1 MKRSEGGQLTLRI
14 VRSLSEL
21 EELREIW
28 TAWQSN
34 PTSDIDNFFLIVRLR
49 PEIQRPHVMVVYRD
63 GHPDSILV
71 GRLEHT
77 RISFKLGYLNLFQ
90 PQVRVLCFMYG
101 GFL

>member
-49 PEIQRPHVMVVYRD
+49 HYCLLKFREFWQAI
-63 GHPDSILV
+63 
-71 GRLEHT
+71 RL
-77 RISFKLGYLNLFQ
+77 
-90 PQVRVLCFMYG
+90 
-101 GFL
+101 